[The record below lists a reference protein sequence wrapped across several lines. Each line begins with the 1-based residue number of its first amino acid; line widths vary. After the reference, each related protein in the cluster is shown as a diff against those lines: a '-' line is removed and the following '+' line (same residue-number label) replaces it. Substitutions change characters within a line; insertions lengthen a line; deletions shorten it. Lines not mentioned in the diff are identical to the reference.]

1 MAKKKSGK
9 KRVVKKKIK
18 PAARKPAAKRKP
30 AAPASRP
37 IVVPGAWPF
46 PMGSK
51 P

>member
-9 KRVVKKKIK
+9 RRAASKKK
-18 PAARKPAAKRKP
+18 PAARKAAAKRKP
-30 AAPASRP
+30 AAPAQRP

>member
-9 KRVVKKKIK
+9 RRAASKKK
-18 PAARKPAAKRKP
+18 PAARKAAAKRKP
-30 AAPASRP
+30 AVPAQRP
-37 IVVPGAWPF
+37 IAVPGAWPF

>member
-1 MAKKKSGK
+1 MAKKKSGR
-9 KRVVKKKIK
+9 KRAASRKK
-18 PAARKPAAKRKP
+18 PAARKAAVKRKP
-30 AAPASRP
+30 AAPALRP

>member
-9 KRVVKKKIK
+9 KRAVKKKIK

-30 AAPASRP
+30 PVPRT

-51 P
+51 PR